1 MMTRTMLVGLAL
13 LGLLACGKSKQDVA
27 GSDSVGRNLELAPT
41 SAGGGLDDRPVTH
54 GPSTRTL
61 ATGATIDAT
70 MGQTIT
76 SRTNKAG
83 ETVTT
88 TVDADVKDVAG
99 RVVIPAGS
107 TVELTITEIKPAKNK
122 SQADGTLTLQ
132 VTSVTVRGRHYPI
145 AAEVISVSHTLQ
157 GRGVTAGEVEKV
169 AVGTAIGAV
178 AGRVIGGNTKG
189 AIIGGAVGAAGGTVV
204 AIQTASRDAVV
215 SEGTPVVIALT
226 GPLTVSSN

>member
-1 MMTRTMLVGLAL
+1 MTRTMLVGLAL
-13 LGLLACGKSKQDVA
+13 LGVLACGQRKQDVA
-27 GSDSVGRNLELAPT
+27 GSDSGGRNLELAPT
-41 SAGGGLDDRPVTH
+41 SGGGRLDDRPVIH
-54 GPSTRTL
+54 SPSTRTL

-88 TVDADVKDVAG
+88 TVDADVKDVRG

-107 TVELTITEIKPAKNK
+107 TVELTITEIQPAKNK

-132 VTSVTVRGRHYPI
+132 VTGVTVRGRHYPI
-145 AAEVISVSHTLQ
+145 AAEVTSVSHTLK

-226 GPLTVSSN
+226 GPLTVSSK